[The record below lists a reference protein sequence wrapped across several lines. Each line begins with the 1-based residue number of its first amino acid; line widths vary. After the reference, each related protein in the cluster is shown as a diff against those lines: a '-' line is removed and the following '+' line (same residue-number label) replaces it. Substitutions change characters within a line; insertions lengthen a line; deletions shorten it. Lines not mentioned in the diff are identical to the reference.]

1 MGLLMCRQD
10 RARTASDPR
19 PAIVESAMMTRR
31 AELIYAQLLE
41 HALNAA
47 FHTHVEEGTLADLM
61 LVDGNPSAN
70 ITLIESRQRTS
81 L

>member
-1 MGLLMCRQD
+1 
-10 RARTASDPR
+10 
-19 PAIVESAMMTRR
+19 MMTRR

-41 HALNAA
+41 HALNTA
-47 FHTHVEEGTLADLM
+47 FLAHVEEGTLADLM

>member
-1 MGLLMCRQD
+1 M
-10 RARTASDPR
+10 
-19 PAIVESAMMTRR
+19 VESAMMTRR
-31 AELIYAQLLE
+31 AELIYAQLLG

-47 FHTHVEEGTLADLM
+47 FRAHVEEGTLADLR

-70 ITLIESRQRTS
+70 ITLIESRQSTS